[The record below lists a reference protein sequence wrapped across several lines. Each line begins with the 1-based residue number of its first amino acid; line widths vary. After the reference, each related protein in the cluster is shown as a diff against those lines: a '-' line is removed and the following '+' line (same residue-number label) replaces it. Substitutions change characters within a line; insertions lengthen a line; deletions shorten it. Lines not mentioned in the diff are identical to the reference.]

1 MTNREVA
8 SSPQSLAWYR
18 YPHVWLVIAGPL
30 LVVIAGIAT
39 AWIAVSGADPVV
51 DPEYYRKGLEINQ
64 TLQNPQKSFAPAL
77 KSRNHA
83 ATPQDDQPSL
93 NP

>member
-1 MTNREVA
+1 M
-8 SSPQSLAWYR
+8 PQLEQNVPPVLPWFK
-18 YPHVWLVIAGPL
+18 YPLVWLVIAGPL
-30 LVVIAGIAT
+30 IVVIAGIVT
-39 AWIAVSGADPVV
+39 AWIAISGADPVV
-51 DPEYYRKGLEINQ
+51 DPEYYQKGIEINQ

-83 ATPQDDQPSL
+83 ATPQEDQPSL